1 MKNINLL
8 DRIASRIAKSP
19 LDAGAHEDYYH
30 ICLDVREN
38 EREEAVRRGKWLAG
52 TLAEA
57 VPAALRAGQIPA
69 KLVEVHRKT
78 LNLCAQDDFDSYLQF
93 VEWARDPEKRFYAP
107 RRPILHDMV
116 VRSMQMLADDAL
128 DLLTISLPPGTG
140 KSTLG
145 IFFLSWMMGRNPD
158 APNLASAHADVLTR
172 SFYDGVMQIIRD
184 PEYLWGDVFP
194 GLNVAATN
202 AKEETVDLGKPH
214 RFSSLTCRAINASLT
229 GATRCEGILYC
240 DDLCSGI
247 EEAMSRDRLDKLWMT
262 YTNDLKSR
270 KKLTAK
276 EVHIATRWSV
286 HDVIG
291 RLEKQYGGSDRARF
305 IAVPATN
312 DDGESNFN
320 YAYGVGFDKA
330 YFDDMKANLD
340 PASYDALFMQRPIER
355 EGVLYPQDELRRYF
369 ELPLGEPDAII
380 AICDTKD
387 KGKDYGFLPVGY
399 VWGDDYYIDDCICDN
414 GQPGAV
420 EARFVEILLK
430 HKVQSARFESNAA
443 GGKVAEKVQL
453 AVKNR
458 GGNTH
463 ITTRHT
469 SENKET
475 KIIVNS
481 QWVKEHCLF
490 RADGTFKPSEDYGRM
505 MRMLT
510 TYTMTGKNPHDDVPD
525 GMAMFALYAQSFTAS
540 KPVILRRPF

>member
-19 LDAGAHEDYYH
+19 LDAGAYEDYYH
-30 ICLDVREN
+30 ICLDMREN
-38 EREEAVRRGKWLAG
+38 EREESVRRGKWLAG

-57 VPAALRAGQIPA
+57 VPAALRVGQIPA
-69 KLVEVHRKT
+69 KLVEVHRKM

-116 VRSMQMLADDAL
+116 VRSMQMLADDEL

-158 APNLASAHADVLTR
+158 APNLASAHADMLTR

-340 PASYDALFMQRPIER
+340 SASYDALFMQRPIER

-453 AVKNR
+453 AVKSR
-458 GGNTH
+458 DGNTH

-469 SENKET
+469 TENKET

>member
-1 MKNINLL
+1 MENINLL

-30 ICLDVREN
+30 ICLDMRED

-69 KLVEVHRKT
+69 KLVEVHRKA

-158 APNLASAHADVLTR
+158 APNLASAHADMLTR

-291 RLEKQYGGSDRARF
+291 RLEKQYGGSERARF

-312 DDGESNFN
+312 EDGESNFN

-340 PASYDALFMQRPIER
+340 SASYDALFMQRPIER

-369 ELPLGEPDAII
+369 ELPFGEPDAII

-399 VWGDDYYIDDCICDN
+399 VWGDDYYMEDCICDN

-453 AVKNR
+453 SVKNR

-469 SENKET
+469 TENKET

-490 RADGTFKPSEDYGRM
+490 RADGTFKPSDDYGRM

-525 GMAMFALYAQSFTAS
+525 GMAMFAQYAQSFTAS

>member
-1 MKNINLL
+1 MDNVRLL
-8 DRIASRIAKSP
+8 DAIGAKIAERP
-19 LDAGAHEDYYH
+19 LDAGAYEDFYH
-30 ICLDVREN
+30 ICLDMVED
-38 EREEAVRRGKWLAG
+38 EHDISVCRGKWLAG
-52 TLAEA
+52 TLADA
-57 VPAALRAGQIPA
+57 VPRALRAGQIPSR
-69 KLVEVHRKT
+69 LVEVHRKA
-78 LNLCAQDDFDSYLQF
+78 LKLCAVDDFDSYLQF

-107 RRPILHDMV
+107 RRPIMHDMV
-116 VRSMQMLADDAL
+116 VRSMQGLADGEL
-128 DLLTISLPPGTG
+128 DLLTVSLPPGTG

-158 APNLASAHADVLTR
+158 APNLASAHADMLTR

-184 PEYLWGDVFP
+184 PEYLWGEVFP
-194 GLNVAATN
+194 GLIVATTN

-247 EEAMSRDRLDKLWMT
+247 EEAMSRERLDKLWMT

-270 KKLTAK
+270 KKLGAK
-276 EVHIATRWSV
+276 ELHIATRWSV
-286 HDVIG
+286 YDVIG

-320 YAYGVGFDKA
+320 YAYGVGFDRA
-330 YFDDMKANLD
+330 YFEDMRSNLD
-340 PASYDALFMQRPIER
+340 SASYDALFMQRPIER

-369 ELPLGEPDAII
+369 ELPPGEPDAII

-387 KGKDYGFLPVGY
+387 RGKDYGFLPVGY
-399 VWGDDYYIDDCICDN
+399 VWGNDYYIDDCVCDN

-420 EARFVEILLK
+420 EARFVDILLK
-430 HKVQSARFESNAA
+430 HRVQSARFESNAA
-443 GGKVAEKVQL
+443 GGKIAEKIQL
-453 AVKNR
+453 AVKER
-458 GGNTH
+458 GGAAH

-469 SENKET
+469 TENKET

-490 RADGTFKPSEDYGRM
+490 RAEGTFKPSDDYGRM

-525 GMAMFALYAQSFTAS
+525 GMAMFAQYAQSFTAGN
-540 KPVILRRPF
+540 PVILRRPF

>member
-1 MKNINLL
+1 
-8 DRIASRIAKSP
+8 
-19 LDAGAHEDYYH
+19 
-30 ICLDVREN
+30 
-38 EREEAVRRGKWLAG
+38 
-52 TLAEA
+52 
-57 VPAALRAGQIPA
+57 
-69 KLVEVHRKT
+69 
-78 LNLCAQDDFDSYLQF
+78 
-93 VEWARDPEKRFYAP
+93 
-107 RRPILHDMV
+107 
-116 VRSMQMLADDAL
+116 
-128 DLLTISLPPGTG
+128 
-140 KSTLG
+140 
-145 IFFLSWMMGRNPD
+145 
-158 APNLASAHADVLTR
+158 
-172 SFYDGVMQIIRD
+172 
-184 PEYLWGDVFP
+184 LWGDVFP

-340 PASYDALFMQRPIER
+340 SASYDALFMQRPIER

-469 SENKET
+469 TENKET

-481 QWVKEHCLF
+481 QWVKEHSLF

>member
-1 MKNINLL
+1 MENINLL

-19 LDAGAHEDYYH
+19 LDAGAYEDYYH

-38 EREEAVRRGKWLAG
+38 EREESVRRGKWLAG

-69 KLVEVHRKT
+69 KLVEVHRKS

-116 VRSMQMLADDAL
+116 VRSMQMLADDEL

-158 APNLASAHADVLTR
+158 APNLASAHADMLTR

-340 PASYDALFMQRPIER
+340 SASYDALFMQRPIER

-469 SENKET
+469 TENKET